1 MKTPMPLQ
9 EWIMGA
15 SEAILTLINELE
27 AKDKSCCSQTSQV
40 SSVTSGSASS
50 LELLDTLQVTSSR
63 YHQSPDS
70 LKKIAE
76 ELQANG

>member
-40 SSVTSGSASS
+40 SSVTSGSDSS
-50 LELLDTLQVTSSR
+50 LELLDTLAVTCSHS
-63 YHQSPDS
+63 HQSPHSSKETTDIS
-70 LKKIAE
+70 
-76 ELQANG
+76 

>member
-40 SSVTSGSASS
+40 SSVTSGLASS
-50 LELLDTLQVTSSR
+50 LELSDTLVVTCSR
-63 YHQSPDS
+63 SHQSPPSSKETTDIS
-70 LKKIAE
+70 
-76 ELQANG
+76 